1 MKSFIKKLLR
11 EQLIESM
18 PDELVGNVNI
28 SIPFNRLIID
38 KLNLEWA
45 IRNVIEKRFS
55 RSNDKPMQ
63 VAASQNGEY
72 YLLDGYHRLVEA
84 VLNGKTSTKGILLN
98 KPYEEL
104 KKMNKIGVGCSGG
117 SGDEFCNNFKTV
129 GSIEMIKNSFNPQ
142 NKLKEQLIDGQEMNS
157 AMETLCNKM
166 TINSY
171 EEAII
176 YVNGALKDM
185 DEQSRHKVMK
195 VIHTP
200 LENLKHQQNQING
213 EIKKQNMS
221 GDSMPDQADTYW
233 HQIQSTLCEMG
244 SDFQ

>member
-11 EQLIESM
+11 EQLI
-18 PDELVGNVNI
+18 
-28 SIPFNRLIID
+28 
-38 KLNLEWA
+38 
-45 IRNVIEKRFS
+45 
-55 RSNDKPMQ
+55 
-63 VAASQNGEY
+63 
-72 YLLDGYHRLVEA
+72 
-84 VLNGKTSTKGILLN
+84 
-98 KPYEEL
+98 
-104 KKMNKIGVGCSGG
+104 
-117 SGDEFCNNFKTV
+117 
-129 GSIEMIKNSFNPQ
+129 
-142 NKLKEQLIDGQEMNS
+142 DGQEMNTT
-157 AMETLCNKM
+157 MESLCDKM

-171 EEAII
+171 EEAMM

-200 LENLKHQQNQING
+200 LENLRNQQNQING